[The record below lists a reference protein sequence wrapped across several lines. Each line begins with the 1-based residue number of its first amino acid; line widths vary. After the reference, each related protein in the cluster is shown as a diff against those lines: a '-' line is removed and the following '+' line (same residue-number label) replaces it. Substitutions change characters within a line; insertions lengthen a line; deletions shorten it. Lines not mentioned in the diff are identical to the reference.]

1 MKTIQTTSILALLSM
16 MSLTAV
22 AAETRNYRGEQCVQN
37 WTQAE
42 PDIYYGHGARN
53 LNATSQRWFTC
64 PATRV
69 LPNGSPSGGWVMVQ
83 DRNSRR
89 NLTCYLQSSNIS
101 VSPSWGYIS
110 IASSAGAS
118 ETPQKLTFGSIG
130 SFVDG
135 VYSVYCSVPEA
146 PGGDLGQSS
155 SIIGYSVTEN

>member
-1 MKTIQTTSILALLSM
+1 MKAIQTTTILALLSTM
-16 MSLTAV
+16 PLTAL

-37 WTQAE
+37 WVQAE
-42 PDIYYGHGARN
+42 PDIRYGHGARN
-53 LNATSQRWFTC
+53 LHPTSQRWFMC

-69 LPNGSPSGGWVMVQ
+69 LPNGSPSRGWVMVQ
-83 DRNSRR
+83 DRHSRK

-110 IASSAGAS
+110 IANSAGAS
-118 ETPQKLTFGSIG
+118 DTPQKLNFGSIN

-146 PGGDLGQSS
+146 PGGDLLQSS
-155 SIIGYSVTEN
+155 SIIGYSVTEE